1 MSAIE
6 QPGKSSSPGKIIG
19 IIGCGCVSLI
29 LVGALVIGG
38 ILFIAAKALKSA
50 DAYTESIAA
59 VEANPDAVAALGTPI
74 EPGFMPSGNINL
86 TNGEGDVDLTIPVS
100 GPDGKGSIR
109 VIGKKPSG
117 SPVWIYDTWQ
127 LEVEGQ
133 PAPIP
138 LSK

>member
-6 QPGKSSSPGKIIG
+6 EPGKNSTGKIIG

-29 LVGALVIGG
+29 LLGAIVIGG
-38 ILFIAAKALKSA
+38 IFFVAAKALKSA

-59 VEANPDAVAALGTPI
+59 VESNADATAALGTPI
-74 EPGFMPSGNINL
+74 EPGFMPSGSININ
-86 TNGEGDVDLTIPVS
+86 NGEGDIDFTIPVS
-100 GPDGKGSIR
+100 GPNGKGTI
-109 VIGKKPSG
+109 VVKGKKPSG

-127 LEVEGQ
+127 LEVEGRTE
-133 PAPIP
+133 PIP